1 MISPHGK
8 ASKLWFDSGKALCDI
23 GNKAIAFDQ
32 VTAGDQDVRFRA
44 GELVKNPE
52 CGVFVSVYVEIRD

>member
-1 MISPHGK
+1 MISPNGK
-8 ASKLWFDSGKALCDI
+8 ASKLRFDSGKALCDM
-23 GNKAIAFDQ
+23 GNKAFAFDQ

-44 GELVKNPE
+44 GELVKNSE